1 MNISNIALF
10 HRVPERADD
19 DSFDRCADLDFILN
33 IIMTSPIRSNK
44 DSNFQKY
51 SFFKKVFFNN
61 NNTTNNIFCS
71 SQLHYSC
78 ILSNLYCNSLRLLRR
93 QQY

>member
-10 HRVPERADD
+10 HQVPKRADD

-44 DSNFQKY
+44 DLNFQ
-51 SFFKKVFFNN
+51 VFF
-61 NNTTNNIFCS
+61 F
-71 SQLHYSC
+71 
-78 ILSNLYCNSLRLLRR
+78 
-93 QQY
+93 

>member
-44 DSNFQKY
+44 DLNFQKC
-51 SFFKKVFFNN
+51 SFFKRFSLI
-61 NNTTNNIFCS
+61 TIILLIIFSVQVNCII
-71 SQLHYSC
+71 LVSC
-78 ILSNLYCNSLRLLRR
+78 LTYIVTVCN
-93 QQY
+93 Y